1 MVLKQIA
8 QALAKKWSCPHLQAQ
23 NYVNTM
29 ISVVI
34 VRATHCCLRE
44 SQVPSKLVN
53 PDFLPFEDGAGL
65 YLIN

>member
-8 QALAKKWSCPHLQAQ
+8 RALAKKWACPHLQAQ

-29 ISVVI
+29 ISVAI
-34 VRATHCCLRE
+34 THATHRCLRG
-44 SQVPSKLVN
+44 SHIPSKFVS

-65 YLIN
+65 HLIN